1 MRHRTTRFRLTQK
14 PAHSKLLQR
23 NLVTSLLLYE
33 VVRTTRSRAK
43 VVQPVVDRLITIAK
57 RKTPQQAIR
66 AINAYVT
73 DRNACRKIMEV
84 LLNRY
89 AKRSSGLTRAVP
101 VGSRK
106 GDGAQLVDLSLIDAV
121 VPQAAK
127 ERENKE
133 QENKEKSAS
142 KKKAVVSAKKA

>member
-14 PAHSKLLQR
+14 PAHSRLLQR

-57 RKTPQQAIR
+57 RKSPQQAIR

-84 LLNRY
+84 LVGRY
-89 AKRSSGLTRAVP
+89 AKRPSGLTR
-101 VGSRK
+101 
-106 GDGAQLVDLSLIDAV
+106 VDLSLIDAV
-121 VPQAAK
+121 QPQTA
-127 ERENKE
+127 KE
-133 QENKEKSAS
+133 QEAEKKTAS
-142 KKKAVVSAKKA
+142 KKKAVSAKKA

>member
-43 VVQPVVDRLITIAK
+43 VVQPVVDRLIAIAK

-84 LLNRY
+84 LLDRY
-89 AKRSSGLTRAVP
+89 AKRPSGLTRAVP

-106 GDGAQLVDLSLIDAV
+106 GDGAQLVDVSLIDAV
-121 VPQAAK
+121 VPQTT
-127 ERENKE
+127 KE
-133 QENKEKSAS
+133 QKAEEKTAS
-142 KKKAVVSAKKA
+142 KKKSVSAKKA